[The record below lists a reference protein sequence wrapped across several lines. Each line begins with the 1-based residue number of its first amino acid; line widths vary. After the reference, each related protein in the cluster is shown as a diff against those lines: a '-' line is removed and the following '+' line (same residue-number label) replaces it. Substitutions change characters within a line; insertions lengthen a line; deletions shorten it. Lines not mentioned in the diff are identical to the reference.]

1 MLNTNADV
9 YDCYGM
15 GDKPQYTN
23 QAMWYEKIK
32 TLLRICS
39 LLTTEEFT
47 SSSLAARIRAN

>member
-23 QAMWYEKIK
+23 QAMWYEKNK
-32 TLLRICS
+32 DPAQNLLAVNYWRIYKQ
-39 LLTTEEFT
+39 FF
-47 SSSLAARIRAN
+47 SSSY